1 MTAELLKKAGELAD
15 AEQPDEAM
23 AICSQILINEPD
35 HPGALFVAG
44 CILLKAQRHAHAL
57 QFGKRIVQLCPK
69 DHRGWEL
76 LCLVWGE
83 LHRYDES
90 VRMAMKALACKRTDK
105 TLADAAYAHVNCGNW
120 ADGDK
125 FSKAAILEAK
135 TNPSARAESALR
147 DSTVS
152 QAYCRLAASDWVPGF
167 EGFRTTLRTK
177 WRKERVYDSS
187 DGTETKEWQ
196 GEPDA
201 VVIVTGEQGLGDE
214 IMAASVVS
222 DAAKSCQ
229 RFIFDCDHRLA
240 ALFRRS
246 FPGIVV
252 SPTRREDA
260 VRSPVAPTHHKTLFG
275 LSELF
280 RTGRGLPAP
289 AVS

>member
-15 AEQPDEAM
+15 GEQPDEAM
-23 AICSQILINEPD
+23 AICSQILVNEPD

-44 CILLKAQRHAHAL
+44 CILLKAQRHAHAI
-57 QFGKRIVQLCPK
+57 QFGKRIVQVCPK

-120 ADGDK
+120 VDGDK

-147 DSTVS
+147 DATVS

-177 WRKERVYDSS
+177 WRKEWTYGDSQ
-187 DGTETKEWQ
+187 EWM
-196 GEPDA
+196 GESDA
-201 VVIVTGEQGLGDE
+201 VVMVTGEQGLGDE
-214 IMAASVVS
+214 IMAASVVPS
-222 DAAKSCQ
+222 AAVAC
-229 RFIFDCDHRLA
+229 
-240 ALFRRS
+240 
-246 FPGIVV
+246 VV
-252 SPTRREDA
+252 SFWTVTTGSLHYLLA
-260 VRSPVAPTHHKTLFG
+260 RS
-275 LSELF
+275 
-280 RTGRGLPAP
+280 RTY
-289 AVS
+289 